1 MRSESSVR
9 CDLIA
14 VPTVGTAFLVTLEC
28 GHVWVSDASVYR
40 WLLLPCPQCAPGV
53 DGFYSN
59 RHVVGCARRVQITN
73 PWMDELTGRP
83 LVP

>member
-1 MRSESSVR
+1 MR

-28 GHVWVSDASVYR
+28 GHVWVSDVSVYR
-40 WLLLPCPQCAPGV
+40 WLLLPCPRCAPAI
-53 DGFYSN
+53 DGFYFN
-59 RHVVGCARRVQITN
+59 RHVVGLARRVQITN
-73 PWMDELTGRP
+73 PWWMDSPERP